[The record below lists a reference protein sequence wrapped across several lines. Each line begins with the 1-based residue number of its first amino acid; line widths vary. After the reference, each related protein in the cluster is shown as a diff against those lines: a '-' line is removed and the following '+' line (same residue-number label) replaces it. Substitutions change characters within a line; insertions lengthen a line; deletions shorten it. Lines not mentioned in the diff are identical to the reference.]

1 MKNHDEKILIID
13 DDRKNIFALS
23 AVLKAKQYQTVS
35 AQTAEDGIKQLLED
49 DAIKVVLLDM
59 MMPDLDGYETINI
72 IRSTEKIKEKP
83 VIAVT
88 AQAMVGDR
96 EKCIAAGADD
106 YVSKPV
112 DIDLLIELLE
122 KYKK

>member
-1 MKNHDEKILIID
+1 MDTQKEKILIID
-13 DDRKNIFALS
+13 DDRKNIFALT
-23 AVLKAKQYQTVS
+23 AVLKAKRYHTVS
-35 AQTAEDGIKQLLED
+35 AQTAEDGIKLLLED
-49 DAIKVVLLDM
+49 DTIKLVLLDM

-72 IRSTEKIKEKP
+72 IRGTEKIKAKP
-83 VIAVT
+83 LIAVT

-106 YVSKPV
+106 YVAKPV
-112 DIDLLIELLE
+112 NIDVLIELIE